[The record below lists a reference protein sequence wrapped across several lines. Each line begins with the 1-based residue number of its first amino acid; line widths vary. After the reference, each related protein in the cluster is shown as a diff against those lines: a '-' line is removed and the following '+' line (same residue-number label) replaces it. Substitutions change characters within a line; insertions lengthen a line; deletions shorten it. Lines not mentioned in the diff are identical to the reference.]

1 MPKIQFTT
9 NIPVELRL
17 QSIEGELTPSQFGG
31 NQIKFTAH
39 EGPFWVSEAV
49 GSILIDQIRKKRIQ
63 PHVPVEVARRE
74 IAQSN
79 GRKGIQWTID
89 LVGFIPGEQPDGTFA
104 VAANGNGANGSHPP
118 APQAAPKTQPS
129 CADNNGNGNANRVPV
144 VGRPVPASGNGVNGN
159 GTNGSGHAATGTAD
173 GWAAYIRHL
182 TQAADRVPAAGR
194 GAADRGRHP
203 PGARAVGGHAAALA
217 VNCPKRPGA
226 GGAIPRCKQSSEIPR
241 FGRPKSYRFWD
252 TFL

>member
-49 GSILIDQIRKKRIQ
+49 GSILIDQIRKKHIQ

-74 IAQSN
+74 IAQTN

-89 LVGFIPGEQPDGTFA
+89 PVGFAPGEQPDGTFA
-104 VAANGNGANGSHPP
+104 VEAVSSQRSAISLPATSHQPPATSNGANGVKPP
-118 APQAAPKTQPS
+118 APPVPASSRPKEDAQNHG
-129 CADNNGNGNANRVPV
+129 ARV
-144 VGRPVPASGNGVNGN
+144 VGRPIPPTGKAHGKGPSGVPA
-159 GTNGSGHAATGTAD
+159 
-173 GWAAYIRHL
+173 
-182 TQAADRVPAAGR
+182 
-194 GAADRGRHP
+194 
-203 PGARAVGGHAAALA
+203 
-217 VNCPKRPGA
+217 
-226 GGAIPRCKQSSEIPR
+226 
-241 FGRPKSYRFWD
+241 
-252 TFL
+252 

>member
-104 VAANGNGANGSHPP
+104 VAASGNGANGSHPP
-118 APQAAPKTQPS
+118 APFAAAPEKSTQPLVHFDNNTNGNANGHAAPPATPLAHS
-129 CADNNGNGNANRVPV
+129 GWAASLRDQTQALIDVYADCLRYSARHEGLIKSEDVRSLLLSAFINVSKTNGNGN
-144 VGRPVPASGNGVNGN
+144 
-159 GTNGSGHAATGTAD
+159 
-173 GWAAYIRHL
+173 
-182 TQAADRVPAAGR
+182 
-194 GAADRGRHP
+194 
-203 PGARAVGGHAAALA
+203 GG
-217 VNCPKRPGA
+217 
-226 GGAIPRCKQSSEIPR
+226 PR
-241 FGRPKSYRFWD
+241 
-252 TFL
+252 

>member
-49 GSILIDQIRKKRIQ
+49 GSILIDQIRKKHIQ

-89 LVGFIPGEQPDGTFA
+89 PVGFAPGEQPDGTF
-104 VAANGNGANGSHPP
+104 V
-118 APQAAPKTQPS
+118 
-129 CADNNGNGNANRVPV
+129 VPTS
-144 VGRPVPASGNGVNGN
+144 PVPMCNKNSPMALLSYPPRLFRC
-159 GTNGSGHAATGTAD
+159 AIRTA
-173 GWAAYIRHL
+173 RTVMTRPRRRFL
-182 TQAADRVPAAGR
+182 RRTDRKTTTTIIA
-194 GAADRGRHP
+194 
-203 PGARAVGGHAAALA
+203 
-217 VNCPKRPGA
+217 
-226 GGAIPRCKQSSEIPR
+226 PR
-241 FGRPKSYRFWD
+241 
-252 TFL
+252 